1 MSYPSIRMCVLK
13 RPVTC
18 EEINVNAPVLST
30 VPVSNSP
37 VPVIPPYATM
47 LGFTRYVTRT
57 GPAKATFVGGL
68 RRARERRSGFNP
80 HGQLVKALKA
90 DIAFRTGGSYLASV
104 TDLVKDRWKPL
115 YDAVSAGALTY
126 LASLGDPDQLSLA
139 QTHDALV
146 TVGPLALKIN
156 PHFGLR
162 YEDGR
167 REAVR
172 LHFDEAP
179 PTPEAVTAT
188 LHLMAAHIDQILPNA
203 TPVLVDLRRGTTH
216 QIDPSVKP
224 ADIEAWLA
232 GEAAAFTAMWATT
245 ATA

>member
-1 MSYPSIRMCVLK
+1 MN
-13 RPVTC
+13 VT
-18 EEINVNAPVLST
+18 APVLSA
-30 VPVSNSP
+30 P
-37 VPVIPPYATM
+37 VPTIPPYATM

-68 RRARERRSGFNP
+68 RKARERRSGFNP

-90 DIAFRTGGSYLASV
+90 DIAFRTGGSYLNGV

-115 YDAVSAGALTY
+115 YESVSAGALTY
-126 LASLGDPDQLSLA
+126 LASLGDPEQVGLA
-139 QTHDALV
+139 QTRDALAS
-146 TVGPLALKIN
+146 VGPLAVKIN

-162 YEDGR
+162 YEADGGR

-179 PTPEAVTAT
+179 PTTEAITAT
-188 LHLMAAHIDQILPNA
+188 LYLMARHMDQILPNA
-203 TPVLVDLRRGTTH
+203 EPVLVDLRRGVTH
-216 QIDPSVKP
+216 RIDPAAKP
-224 ADIEAWLA
+224 ADIESWLA

-245 ATA
+245 AA

>member
-1 MSYPSIRMCVLK
+1 MCVLK
-13 RPVTC
+13 GAVTC
-18 EEINVNAPVLST
+18 EEINVTAPVLST
-30 VPVSNSP
+30 MPASESGVPA
-37 VPVIPPYATM
+37 IPPYATM

-90 DIAFRTGGSYLASV
+90 DIAFRTGGSYLNGV

-115 YDAVSAGALTY
+115 YESVSAGALTY
-126 LASLGDPDQLSLA
+126 LASLGDPAQVSLA
-139 QTHDALV
+139 QTRDALAS
-146 TVGPLALKIN
+146 VGPLAVKIN

-188 LHLMAAHIDQILPNA
+188 LHLMAGHMDQILPNA
-203 TPVLVDLRRGTTH
+203 EPVLVDLRRGVTH
-216 QIDPSVKP
+216 RIDPAMKA
-224 ADIEAWLA
+224 ADIETWLA
-232 GEAAAFTAMWATT
+232 GEAAAFTAMWST
-245 ATA
+245 AVA